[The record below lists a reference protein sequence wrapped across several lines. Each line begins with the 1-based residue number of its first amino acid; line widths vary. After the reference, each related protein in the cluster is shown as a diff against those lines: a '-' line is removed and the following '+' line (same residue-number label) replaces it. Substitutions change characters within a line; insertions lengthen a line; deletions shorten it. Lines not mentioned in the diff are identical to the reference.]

1 MNSTTFNEIVLRS
14 KRKQQ
19 SLPSIDDLL
28 TDKKQKLLDME
39 AKALGKLMTENLGL
53 AVATRQHRRAQ

>member
-19 SLPSIDDLL
+19 SLPSIDDPL
-28 TDKKQKLLDME
+28 TDKKTE
-39 AKALGKLMTENLGL
+39 ALGHGGKG
-53 AVATRQHRRAQ
+53 AGQAHDRKFGIGGGC